1 MAKVSQVWASKR
13 QTLSPGSV
21 PCPHVIINRILAI
34 NGAKV
39 RLVEETIKTRLSPG
53 VCPRVIINR
62 LLAINGVKV
71 RLVKETIKNKAF
83 ARHFLIFSHN
93 NLYV

>member
-1 MAKVSQVWASKR
+1 MSAGLYEA
-13 QTLSPGSV
+13 
-21 PCPHVIINRILAI
+21 NAF
-34 NGAKV
+34 A
-39 RLVEETIKTRLSPG
+39 G

-62 LLAINGVKV
+62 LLAINGAKDRRVE
-71 RLVKETIKNKAF
+71 ETIKNKAF